1 MTFTRSEADAGRSAV
16 IYCRVSNSKQ
26 KTEHDGL
33 RSQETRCREYAR
45 YRECKIVKVF
55 DDDISGGKV
64 SRPGMD
70 ALLVF
75 LKSRRRD
82 TPFVIIDD
90 LSRLAR
96 GIQAHWQLREL
107 ILSAGGELISPSIEF
122 GTDSDSKLV
131 ENMRAVVAQHHL
143 EKNKE
148 QTRHRMEARIKNGYW
163 TFWAPRGYKFKRSKG
178 NGGVLVRDE
187 PIASIVA
194 EGLEGFASGRFETQV
209 ELKRFF
215 ESKPE
220 FPKDLPSGK
229 IRNQRIKDMLTQPL
243 YAGYV
248 GLPSW
253 GISLRK
259 AQHKGLI
266 SFASY
271 EKIQTRL
278 TQKARAPVKKNLN
291 QDFPLRAFILC
302 GECKHP
308 MTSCW
313 STSSTGKKHPY
324 YQCYNRDCTAK
335 PKSVQRDVVE
345 RDFEALVRTLVP
357 SKGLVAIA
365 RKMFKT
371 IWDHRINQ
379 LANTAE
385 ALQAQA
391 DGLDKQI
398 TSYLDRILDASNTTV
413 IKAYEQRINALEA
426 EKAILREKAA
436 QDSKQ
441 PKPFEDAFRTPMA
454 FLSSPWKLW
463 ASGELKQRRMLM
475 KMAFSSQP
483 EYVRGKGFRT
493 PDLALPFKALGDVCM
508 GKCEMA
514 HRGRFELPTP
524 RFVVWCSIQLSYRCL
539 PCGAVCQPREGA
551 ETSRA
556 NL

>member
-1 MTFTRSEADAGRSAV
+1 MTPAKTNTDAGRPAV

-45 YRECKIVKVF
+45 YRQLDIVKVF

-70 ALLVF
+70 AMLAF
-75 LKSRRRD
+75 LKQHRHE

-131 ENMRAVVAQHHL
+131 ENMRAVVAQHQL

-163 TFWAPRGYKFKRSKG
+163 TFWAPKGFRFKKKKG
-178 NGGVLVRDE
+178 NGSILVRDE
-187 PIASIVA
+187 PLASIIA

-215 ESKPE
+215 ESRPE

-248 GLPSW
+248 GLESW

-259 AQHKGLI
+259 ADHKGLI
-266 SFASY
+266 SFATY
-271 EKIQTRL
+271 EKIQERL

-291 QDFPLRAFILC
+291 DDFPLRAFILC
-302 GECKHP
+302 GDCKRP
-308 MTSCW
+308 MTACW
-313 STSSTGKKHPY
+313 SKSKTGKKHPY
-324 YQCYNRDCTAK
+324 YQCYNKDCIAR
-335 PKSVQRDVVE
+335 PRSIRRDVVE
-345 RDFEALVRTLVP
+345 KDFEALVRSLVP
-357 SKGLVAIA
+357 SKGLITIA

-371 IWDHRINQ
+371 IWEHRISHV
-379 LANTAE
+379 ASTAD
-385 ALQAQA
+385 ALNAQA
-391 DGLDKQI
+391 VELDKQI
-398 TSYLDRILDASNTTV
+398 TSYLDRILDASSPTV
-413 IKAYEQRINALEA
+413 IKAYEQRISTLEA
-426 EKAILREKAA
+426 DKAALLEKAA
-436 QDSKQ
+436 QNTQK
-441 PKPFEDAFRTPMA
+441 PKSFEEAFQTPMA
-454 FLSSPWKLW
+454 FLANPWKLW

-475 KMAFSSQP
+475 KIAFSSQP
-483 EYVRGKGFRT
+483 EYVRGKGFQT
-493 PDLALPFKALGDVCM
+493 PNLALPFKALGDFCM

-514 HRGRFELPTP
+514 HPRGFEPLTSAFGGQ
-524 RFVVWCSIQLSYRCL
+524 RSIQLSYGC
-539 PCGAVCQPREGA
+539 V
-551 ETSRA
+551 
-556 NL
+556 